1 MPVIEFEGVRKRY
14 GRNVVLDDLT
24 ATMDEGAFN
33 VVLGPPASG
42 KSVLLRVLTGLEAPD
57 AGHVSIAGQRM
68 DGVAPGDRNVGYVP
82 QSFALYPHYSV
93 LDNITY
99 PLRLAGSSKRD
110 AREAAERIAAML
122 RIDKL
127 LGKMPNQLSG
137 GEKQRVAIAR
147 GIVKDTDLFVLDD
160 PLTGLDFKLRE
171 QLFDDLRDMRRT
183 LGATFVYTTSEPLE
197 SLVLADTIHILYAGR
212 IVESGAVDEVYRSP
226 RHLRSIEQL
235 GFPASNVLD
244 GTVSDEGGHLACRT
258 TLFSVPVTMAT
269 GKRPPRDGASVR
281 VAIRP
286 EHLRLER
293 PAGDAVCAVQAE
305 VVLAE
310 DLGGELVVHLA
321 AQGVRIT
328 TVVRHDRAL
337 ELNGGQVELY
347 LRHEDV
353 VVFDT
358 DALQAVARGGV

>member
-1 MPVIEFEGVRKRY
+1 MPIIEFEGIRKRY
-14 GRNVVLDDLT
+14 GRTVVLDDLSVR
-24 ATMDEGAFN
+24 MDEAAFN
-33 VVLGPPASG
+33 VVLGAPASG

-99 PLRLAGSSKRD
+99 PLRLAGTDKR
-110 AREAAERIAAML
+110 AAAEAAERIAAML
-122 RIDKL
+122 RIDQL
-127 LGKMPNQLSG
+127 LRKMPNQLSG

-171 QLFDDLRDMRRT
+171 QLFDDLREMRRT

-197 SLVLADTIHILYAGR
+197 SLVLADTVHILNGGR
-212 IVESGAVDEVYRSP
+212 IVESGPVDQVYRSP

-244 GTVSDEGGHLACRT
+244 GTIGDEGGRLACRCRCRA
-258 TLFSVPVTMAT
+258 VTAW
-269 GKRPPRDGASVR
+269 PS
-281 VAIRP
+281 
-286 EHLRLER
+286 
-293 PAGDAVCAVQAE
+293 
-305 VVLAE
+305 
-310 DLGGELVVHLA
+310 
-321 AQGVRIT
+321 
-328 TVVRHDRAL
+328 
-337 ELNGGQVELY
+337 
-347 LRHEDV
+347 
-353 VVFDT
+353 
-358 DALQAVARGGV
+358 